1 MPAPMPTEN
10 TFDHLRSFDGEH
22 VGYIHMTAGGGFVP
36 FDLLHRQRAEAME
49 LEDAE
54 ALLDELGLR
63 MFTED
68 WWLDGDSGRIQVLI
82 QEVRRDRVQVA
93 PSTEGAIAK
102 SADMRA
108 SVELLLP
115 TGRLHQNDGGPHQND
130 GGRLDGGR
138 RPE

>member
-1 MPAPMPTEN
+1 MPKRLPAEN
-10 TFDHLRSFDGEH
+10 TFDHLRPLDREH
-22 VGYIHMTAGGGFVP
+22 VGYIHMTPEGGFVP
-36 FDLLHRQRAEAME
+36 FDLLHRQRAEPME

-68 WWLDGDSGRIQVLI
+68 WWLDVDGERMQVLI
-82 QEVRRDRVQVA
+82 QEVRRDRVHVA
-93 PSTEGAIAK
+93 PSLEGAIAK

-115 TGRLHQNDGGPHQND
+115 TDRLHQEE
-130 GGRLDGGR
+130 GRC
-138 RPE
+138 